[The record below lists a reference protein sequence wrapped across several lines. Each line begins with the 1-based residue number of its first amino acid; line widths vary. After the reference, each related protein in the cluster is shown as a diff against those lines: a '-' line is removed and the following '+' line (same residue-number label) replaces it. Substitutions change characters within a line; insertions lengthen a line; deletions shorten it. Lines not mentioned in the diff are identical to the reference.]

1 MAKSCSTMSFNFP
14 NIVRNILIKNA
25 TYEILSYINLTHLRT
40 CINFIHVLFKIKRT
54 ILKIGLQSKESKYIS
69 TVSHNDML
77 YRIRCSE
84 LDFVPCRTDI

>member
-1 MAKSCSTMSFNFP
+1 MQPMRYVIYKLNTFKDMD
-14 NIVRNILIKNA
+14 L
-25 TYEILSYINLTHLRT
+25 ILSMCYS
-40 CINFIHVLFKIKRT
+40 KRT
-54 ILKIGLQSKESKYIS
+54 ILKIDLQSKESKYIS